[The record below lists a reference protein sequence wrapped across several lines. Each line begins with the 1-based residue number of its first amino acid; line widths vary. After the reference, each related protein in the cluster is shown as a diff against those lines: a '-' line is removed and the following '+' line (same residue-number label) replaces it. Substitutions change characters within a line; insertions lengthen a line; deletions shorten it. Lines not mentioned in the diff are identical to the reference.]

1 MKFRLNLKGKMMKKS
16 LKNQIAGVCK
26 FSQNLQNSQF
36 LEFSQNLRE
45 INFIKAFC
53 EFLSKFKFKKLNF
66 IEAFCEFLSKFK
78 FKKLNLAYLKST
90 SLLIM
95 PILWAFA
102 MSGCSL
108 APSPTQ
114 NPTTYILQS
123 DENIV
128 LSKAKTSPKSVQ
140 IASTQSVFYLKT
152 NEIIYI
158 KDNELSSYAK
168 HSWKSSPSNALQSI
182 LAAKFE
188 KNKLFAVVLNSNSQ
202 IKADLLLETRFD
214 RFEQVFTSEND
225 GENESVVVLELSANL
240 IDNNSKK
247 VLGNRHFSYKIKVE
261 QLSPAS
267 AANTFN
273 KALNT
278 LCDDVVLWLDGV
290 LD

>member
-1 MKFRLNLKGKMMKKS
+1 MKFRLNLKGKMMEKS
-16 LKNQIAGVCK
+16 LKNQIAAVYK
-26 FSQNLQNSQF
+26 FSQNSQI
-36 LEFSQNLRE
+36 SQNLRE

-53 EFLSKFKFKKLNF
+53 EFLSKFEPKKP
-66 IEAFCEFLSKFK
+66 
-78 FKKLNLAYLKST
+78 NLAYLKSV

-95 PILWAFA
+95 PIFWAFA
-102 MSGCSL
+102 INGCSL

-225 GENESVVVLELSANL
+225 GENGKDESVVVLELSANL

>member
-1 MKFRLNLKGKMMKKS
+1 MKFRLNLKGKMMEKS
-16 LKNQIAGVCK
+16 LKNQIAAVYK
-26 FSQNLQNSQF
+26 FSQNSQN
-36 LEFSQNLRE
+36 LELSQNLRE

-53 EFLSKFKFKKLNF
+53 EFLSKFKLEKLNF

-78 FKKLNLAYLKST
+78 LKKLNLAYLKST
-90 SLLIM
+90 SLFIV

-278 LCDDVVLWLDGV
+278 LCDDVVLWINEI
-290 LD
+290 